1 MIEKA
6 HLRQALEILRGYKQG
21 KANLEQRLIANEQ
34 WYKLRH
40 WDYLRGSEGREQ
52 VEPVSAWLFNCIANK
67 HADAMDNLPAPIM
80 LPREEGDRREAK
92 LLSSIVPVIL
102 EQSDF
107 EQVYSEAWDD
117 KLRSGTAVY
126 GVFWEP
132 DMAEGRGDIRVRQ
145 IDPIH
150 LFWQPG
156 VGHIDQSPHLFHV
169 ELQHRDS
176 LTVRYPF
183 AEGKLPM
190 DTGEV
195 SRYLYDDTVDTSQ
208 MVPVVDWY
216 YHRRGKLH
224 YCKFVGEELL
234 YASENDPA
242 YAERGWYDH
251 GRYPFVFDPLFRVK
265 GSPCGFGFIDVA
277 KSAQEYIDRCNQAIL
292 KNLLANATPR
302 HFIRGDGAVNEEEYL
317 DLTRPLIHVDGQMGK
332 DSILPV
338 QANSLPSIYV
348 HILNNK
354 VDELKET
361 TGNRD
366 ISTGGKT
373 SGVTAASA
381 IAALQEAGSK
391 LSRDANKASYRAF
404 RQVVLLIIELIRQFY
419 DAPRY
424 FRIVGEGG
432 KVEFT
437 DYSNAGLKPRVREE
451 VFGVEIGQALPV
463 FDIEV
468 TAQKASPYAKMSQNE
483 LALQFY
489 AQGFFEP
496 NRGEQ
501 ALLCLEMMDFERKS
515 FVMEAISRNAQAH
528 KQAQAFSHG
537 LQVKIHGEAP
547 GTAEARRQVAESTA
561 P

>member
-6 HLRQALEILRGYKQG
+6 HLRQALATLRSYKQG

-40 WDYLRGSEGREQ
+40 WDYLRGNSGAQQ

-67 HADAMDNLPAPIM
+67 HADAMDNFPAPVM

-92 LLSSIVPVIL
+92 LLSSVVPVIL
-102 EQSDF
+102 DQSEF

-117 KLRSGTAVY
+117 KLRSGTAIY

-132 DMAEGRGDIRVRQ
+132 EAGDGCGEIRVRH

-156 VGHIDQSPHLFHV
+156 VGHIKDSPNLFHV
-169 ELQHRDS
+169 ELQDRQG
-176 LTVRYPF
+176 LLERYPHLRD
-183 AEGKLPM
+183 KLPT
-190 DTGEV
+190 DTCEV
-195 SRYLYDDTVDTSQ
+195 SRYIYDDTVDTTD
-208 MVPVVDWY
+208 MVPVIDWY
-216 YHRRGKLH
+216 YHKGGKLH
-224 YCKFVGEELL
+224 YCKFLGEELL
-234 YASENDPA
+234 YASENDPNCA
-242 YAERGWYDH
+242 QRGWYDH
-251 GRYPFVFDPLFRVK
+251 GQYPFIFDPLFRVK

-292 KNLLANATPR
+292 KNMLANATPR

-338 QANSLPSIYV
+338 QGNPLSSIYV

-354 VDELKET
+354 IDELKET

-366 ISTGGKT
+366 ISAGGKT

-391 LSRDANKASYRAF
+391 LSRDANKGTYRAF
-404 RQVVLLIIELIRQFY
+404 RRVVLLIIELIRQFY
-419 DAPRY
+419 DAPRW

-432 KVEFT
+432 AVEFAQ
-437 DYSNAGLKPRVREE
+437 YSNEKLRPQPREE
-451 VFGVEIGQALPV
+451 VFGVELGRRVPL

-489 AQGFFEP
+489 VQGFFEP
-496 NRGEQ
+496 NRAEQ

-515 FVMEAISRNAQAH
+515 FVMEAISQNAQKHSQLQAMEQAMTVKLPGEATETRNARRQ
-528 KQAQAFSHG
+528 
-537 LQVKIHGEAP
+537 
-547 GTAEARRQVAESTA
+547 TAEATA